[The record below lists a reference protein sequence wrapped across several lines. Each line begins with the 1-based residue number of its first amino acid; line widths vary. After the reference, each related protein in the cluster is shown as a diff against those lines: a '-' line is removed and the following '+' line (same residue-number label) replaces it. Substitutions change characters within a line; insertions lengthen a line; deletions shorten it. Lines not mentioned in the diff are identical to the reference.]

1 MMLRSHAR
9 EAPLLPWFFA
19 VALMSNSCWPEKIAN
34 ISRRDQR
41 FPLEMTFEVRLQKFH
56 ANDVSLSRSE

>member
-19 VALMSNSCWPEKIAN
+19 VALMSNSCWPEKTAN

-41 FPLEMTFEVRLQKFH
+41 FPLEKTFEVKT
-56 ANDVSLSRSE
+56 AEISC